1 MNTLTNTLEIFLKY
15 IVTIPINLKNT
26 ALGLLCIFTVID
38 ITLQVFNLEEID
50 WNKYIVKKTFKV
62 GIIIFLISKWNWIIT
77 EILKGFIKI
86 GDIGLKV
93 SDVPNKFI
101 NNPSRLIDIA
111 FDLTSKIMEKGSW
124 TEIVMLMFLG
134 LISLFLIIG
143 FCFLGFAI
151 VITTIEFYLLTGLAI
166 IFLPFGT
173 LKMGENYY
181 TNVFKLVVGCAIK
194 MCVLNLVILISQPLI
209 LELKDKVLKNE
220 SNVSAFLHIAAVILI
235 LAYIAL
241 QIPSMAASMLTG
253 SPTMSASAA
262 LQTGLAGVRTAVGGL
277 GMAIT
282 GAVAAGGAYSG
293 AMKGAAAGMDKG
305 GMAGAGIGGTL
316 GSLAGPGGVAFG
328 QKVGGAFGSVVGA
341 AAGATG
347 GAAKGAYSNLNKP
360 KAGNTKNNNANTG
373 ASATSS
379 NTQGNTV
386 NTDTGAS
393 ATSSNT
399 QGNTVNTDT
408 GASATSSNT
417 QENTVNTDTGASAT
431 SGNTQGNTVNT
442 DTGAS
447 ATSGNTQGNTV
458 NTDTGA
464 SATSSNTQ
472 GNTVNTDTGA
482 SATSS
487 NTQGNTVN
495 TDTGINK
502 NYEKVIKKKTLLNG
516 EEI

>member
-1 MNTLTNTLEIFLKY
+1 MQTLTNTL
-15 IVTIPINLKNT
+15 VTFTNVIEKIPENLKNT
-26 ALGLLCIFTVID
+26 ALGLLCIFTIMD
-38 ITLQVFNLEEID
+38 ITLQAFNLEEID

-62 GIIIFLISKWNWIIT
+62 GFIIFLITKWEWLMIELAN
-77 EILKGFIKI
+77 GFLKI
-86 GDIGLKV
+86 GYIATGKSLSSNIYFDNPSKLIDLAIDISEKIRNSGSWSEIMILIFLALIGLFV
-93 SDVPNKFI
+93 
-101 NNPSRLIDIA
+101 
-111 FDLTSKIMEKGSW
+111 
-124 TEIVMLMFLG
+124 
-134 LISLFLIIG
+134 IIG
-143 FCFLGFAI
+143 FCFLAFSI
-151 VITTIEFYLLTGLAI
+151 IITTIEFYLLTGLAI

-173 LKMGENYY
+173 LKMGENYF

-194 MCVLNLVILISQPLI
+194 ISVLNLIILISQPII
-209 LELKDKVLKNE
+209 LDIKNKVLN
-220 SNVSAFLHIAAVILI
+220 SQGDLSIFLHIMSVILI

-241 QIPSMAASMLTG
+241 QVPSMAASMLTG
-253 SPTMSASAA
+253 SPSMSASAA

-316 GSLAGPGGVAFG
+316 GGLAGPGGVMTG
-328 QKVGGAFGSVVGA
+328 QKVGGAFGSVFGA
-341 AAGATG
+341 AAGATS
-347 GAAKGAYSNLNKP
+347 GAVKGAYSNLNKP

-373 ASATSS
+373 VSATSS
-379 NTQGNTV
+379 NTQ
-386 NTDTGAS
+386 
-393 ATSSNT
+393 SN
-399 QGNTVNTDT
+399 
-408 GASATSSNT
+408 S
-417 QENTVNTDTGASAT
+417 
-431 SGNTQGNTVNT
+431 VNT